1 MHDDAAIKTYRYL
14 RIGIVGVVLLLGVS
28 VMVERSKMDCWQ
40 TSISAYYYT
49 PVRAIFV
56 GGLMAIG
63 LCLIVIKGSTV
74 WEDSLLNVAGMLAP
88 VVALAPTSDVGNCWS
103 IQVSPLPKFD
113 DGQLAPWVT
122 ANIDN
127 NITALVVAGIVG
139 LVVAAII
146 AMIATRDL
154 FAVAQVGDAGMRRGL
169 LAALVLL
176 LLGGALFLA
185 WDDFDTRAHGYAAIL
200 MFVALA
206 GAVVANAVEH
216 RQKGNGMWFRWYSVI
231 AVAMVVG
238 GLALGFLGGDWRHRV
253 LVLEMTEIALFA
265 AFWLVQT
272 AEHWGETAGSPAA

>member
-1 MHDDAAIKTYRYL
+1 MVDDAAIKTYRYL

-63 LCLIVIKGSTV
+63 LCLIVIKGSTA
-74 WEDSLLNVAGMLAP
+74 WEDAFLNVAGMLAP

-103 IQVSPLPKFD
+103 IQVSPLPKST

-127 NITALVVAGIVG
+127 NITALLIAGIAG

-154 FAVAQVGDAGMRRGL
+154 FAVAQVGDAGTRRGL
-169 LAALVLL
+169 LAAMVLL

-206 GAVVANAVEH
+206 AAVIANAVEH
-216 RQKGNGMWFRWYSVI
+216 RRGGNALWFRWYAAI
-231 AVAMVVG
+231 GALMVVG
-238 GLALGFLGGDWRHRV
+238 GLALGFLGGEWRHCI
-253 LVLEMTEIALFA
+253 LVLEMTEITLFA

-272 AEHWGETAGSPAA
+272 AEHWGETAGGPAR

>member
-1 MHDDAAIKTYRYL
+1 MIDDAAIKTYRYL

-28 VMVERSKMDCWQ
+28 VMVEKSKMDCWQ

-63 LCLIVIKGSTV
+63 LCLIVIKGSTT
-74 WEDSLLNVAGMLAP
+74 WEDAFLNVAGMLAP

-103 IQVSPLPKFD
+103 IQVSPLPKFA

-127 NITALVVAGIVG
+127 NITALLIAGIAG

-154 FAVAQVGDAGMRRGL
+154 FAVAQVGDAGTRRGL
-169 LAALVLL
+169 LAAMVLL

-206 GAVVANAVEH
+206 AAVIANAIEH
-216 RQKGNGMWFRWYSVI
+216 RRGGNAVWFRWYAAI
-231 AVAMVVG
+231 GALMVVG
-238 GLALGFLGGDWRHRV
+238 GLALGFLGGEWHHRI
-253 LVLEMTEIALFA
+253 LVLEMTEITLFA

-272 AEHWGETAGSPAA
+272 AEHWGETAGSPAG